1 MCATDTR
8 WMESECRHGGI
19 PEMSSSVQSPLKI
32 VRSLLIR
39 TTTEML
45 DAVLLSLIQRGR
57 GRGHKGGLEKD
68 KKC

>member
-8 WMESECRHGGI
+8 WMESDCRHGGI

-45 DAVLLSLIQRGR
+45 DAVLLS
-57 GRGHKGGLEKD
+57 
-68 KKC
+68 